1 MRSAVKAD
9 NKKPQP
15 KPGLVQRERRT
26 GRSSWEAQRPAQSE
40 VKFGFVAKVRG
51 ISANT
56 LESCATQLPNGNRTP
71 AGSPLLPESWWFRR
85 RPRKPESR
93 WRLSQYLILTRGPR
107 AFLIWPPCSGQ
118 PAGRATTSGAPKVI
132 ESFLAEFGVAR
143 GVLDR
148 AMTKPILNG
157 PCVVA
162 LIGQSVAA
170 GVAQHVDVNLE
181 GKAGALTDPLN

>member
-1 MRSAVKAD
+1 METSQPWAADWLSWKIPNVARELIWATIVRRGLSSVRAD

-26 GRSSWEAQRPAQSE
+26 GRSSWEAQRPAQTE
-40 VKFGFVAKVRG
+40 VKFGFVAKLRG

-56 LESCATQLPNGNRTP
+56 LGSSATQLPNGKRTP

-118 PAGRATTSGAPKVI
+118 PAGRATTSGAPKI
-132 ESFLAEFGVAR
+132 LKSLLAQLR
-143 GVLDR
+143 TR
-148 AMTKPILNG
+148 MR
-157 PCVVA
+157 
-162 LIGQSVAA
+162 QR
-170 GVAQHVDVNLE
+170 
-181 GKAGALTDPLN
+181 